1 MNTTTLYNDGDVIV
15 VVDGRNGTFVVT
27 RRDKAYGLIASLE
40 FAMDMTPAPLPQG
53 MPAAEAEPPPPPPA
67 SPEVDAA
74 TPAPTRRGRKP
85 KVAEAA
91 TPAAALSEA
100 APSEAAPPE
109 AQAGAP
115 AEAAPVEAK
124 PRVRKSRAPKAAEA
138 APAEKRGAV
147 IPKAKLTDLVLAAV
161 TRGEKRLVDLVKLK
175 DVTAACSSDDPKLIR
190 MVVARALTKLASTG
204 AIENIGDAYRLVA

>member
-74 TPAPTRRGRKP
+74 TPAPKRRGRKP

-91 TPAAALSEA
+91 TPAAAPSEA